1 MDAEAASNIQASD
14 DDEDKNQALRS
25 IQNAY
30 SQLLVELSE
39 SVQTG
44 NGTTA
49 SNELISDDTN
59 IIINLSLPSNYPL
72 ALKDALRNVL
82 KRFISDV
89 SGVDGT
95 ITWKLEMPS
104 RFDDNLLSSI
114 NSSVNSF
121 LVNSIIGKWCE
132 ITANDKVKEYADN
145 AAALLLDI
153 KEKAFFKKKPTRTKI
168 S

>member
-1 MDAEAASNIQASD
+1 MAYLVITIKRSD
-14 DDEDKNQALRS
+14 VYEEVAK
-25 IQNAY
+25 
-30 SQLLVELSE
+30 
-39 SVQTG
+39 
-44 NGTTA
+44 TTA
-49 SNELISDDTN
+49 YIGAKNKLEDGKSAFDQVFVTDADLTMIERFFNESM
-59 IIINLSLPSNYPL
+59 
-72 ALKDALRNVL
+72 DALRNVL

-95 ITWKLEMPS
+95 ITWQLEMPS

>member
-1 MDAEAASNIQASD
+1 MADFTLTIK
-14 DDEDKNQALRS
+14 KNDIYEEVAK
-25 IQNAY
+25 
-30 SQLLVELSE
+30 
-39 SVQTG
+39 
-44 NGTTA
+44 TTA
-49 SNELISDDTN
+49 YIGKKATVEDGKSAFDKIFVTEADLAMIERFFNE
-59 IIINLSLPSNYPL
+59 SL
-72 ALKDALRNVL
+72 DALRNVL
-82 KRFISDV
+82 KRFISGG

-95 ITWKLEMPS
+95 ISWNLDMPS

-114 NSSVNSF
+114 NSSANSF
-121 LVNSIIGKWCE
+121 IVNSIIGKWCE

>member
-1 MDAEAASNIQASD
+1 MADLVITIKRSD
-14 DDEDKNQALRS
+14 VYEEVAK
-25 IQNAY
+25 
-30 SQLLVELSE
+30 
-39 SVQTG
+39 
-44 NGTTA
+44 TTA
-49 SNELISDDTN
+49 YIGAKNKLEDGKSAFDQVFVTDADLTMIERFFNE
-59 IIINLSLPSNYPL
+59 SL
-72 ALKDALRNVL
+72 DALRNVM

-95 ITWKLEMPS
+95 ITWQLEMPN
-104 RFDDNLLSSI
+104 RFDDNLLESIKSSAK
-114 NSSVNSF
+114 SF

-145 AAALLLDI
+145 AAALLVDI

>member
-1 MDAEAASNIQASD
+1 MAESIITIKRSD
-14 DDEDKNQALRS
+14 VYEEVAK
-25 IQNAY
+25 
-30 SQLLVELSE
+30 
-39 SVQTG
+39 
-44 NGTTA
+44 TTA
-49 SNELISDDTN
+49 YIGAKNKLEDGKSAFDQVFVTDADLTMIERFFKE
-59 IIINLSLPSNYPL
+59 SL
-72 ALKDALRNVL
+72 DVLRNVL
-82 KRFISDV
+82 KRFISGGSRV
-89 SGVDGT
+89 NGT

-114 NSSVNSF
+114 NSSANSF

-153 KEKAFFKKKPTRTKI
+153 KEKAFFKKKPTRTNI